1 MEKDEYDFDENDFKI
16 ASQKA
21 LLEYLAVQK
30 NERILVLA
38 DNTKREIGLNLYI
51 TAQELGFEAFY
62 LEMKEAKYNGE
73 EPDKSVAD
81 FMGQFDVVICP
92 TKRSLTHTDAR
103 RNACAKGTRVATL
116 PGITKEIFVRC
127 LNAESNIIED
137 LSNKL
142 VEKFKGV
149 STVRVVTKLGTDIIM
164 DIRNRRVIPSTG
176 IIREKG
182 SGGNLPSGEV
192 YLAPV
197 EGSSNGKI
205 VFDGSVAGIG
215 ILEKPMTLI
224 VKDGFI
230 VDIVTENNPQA
241 KQLLDTLN
249 EVGKDAFAIAELGI
263 GTNHKAIISGLILE
277 DEKALKTCHIAMG
290 NNKGMGGIIDVPLHI
305 DGIIK
310 NPDIYFDDKMIMQNG
325 DFLF

>member
-1 MEKDEYDFDENDFKI
+1 MEINEQIIDDNDFRI
-16 ASQKA
+16 ASKKA

-30 NERILVLA
+30 DERILVLA
-38 DNTKREIGLNLYI
+38 DNTKREIGLNIYSV
-51 TAQELGFEAFY
+51 AQELGFEAFY
-62 LEMKEAKYNGE
+62 LEMKEAKFNGE
-73 EPDKSVAD
+73 EPDKVVAD
-81 FMGQFDVVICP
+81 LMGQFDVVICP

-103 RNACAKGTRVATL
+103 RMACSKGARVATL

-127 LNAESNIIED
+127 LNAESDIIEE
-137 LSNKL
+137 LSNRL
-142 VEKFKGV
+142 VEKFKDV
-149 STVRVVTKLGTDIIM
+149 CFVRVVTKLGTDITM
-164 DIRNRRVIPSTG
+164 DIRNRRVISSTG
-176 IIREKG
+176 IIREEG

-192 YLAPV
+192 YLSPV
-197 EGSSNGKI
+197 EGSSNGTI

-215 ILEKPMTLI
+215 ILEAPMKLS
-224 VKDGFI
+224 VKDGYVI
-230 VDIVTENNPQA
+230 NIITNDNHQA

-290 NNKGMGGIIDVPLHI
+290 NNKGMGGSIDVPLHI

-310 NPDIYFDDKMIMQNG
+310 NPDIYFDNVMIMQNG